1 MKKIKTLSILL
12 VSIVII
18 GTSCKKYQ
26 ADYTPANTTSPRKIQ
41 FVLYTDRDLSTE
53 NDLVSFKLFIQ
64 KLPNIDIWDSVLTAI
79 PLKDI
84 PLLAN
89 KLVIE
94 RAVPDNDPSLLRV
107 GFAYSIANSGN
118 ASHFEYIE
126 PGENF
131 KVVDFN
137 FH

>member
-1 MKKIKTLSILL
+1 MKKIKAPSILL
-12 VSIVII
+12 VSIMII

-26 ADYTPANTTSPRKIQ
+26 TDYTPDSITVQRKIQ
-41 FVLYTDRDLSTE
+41 FELFTDKDLSAD

-64 KLPNIDIWDSVLTAI
+64 KLPSVDIWDSVLAPI
-79 PLKDI
+79 RLKDI
-84 PLLAN
+84 PLLAQ

-94 RAVPDNDPSLLRV
+94 RAVPENDPSLLRV
-107 GFAYSIANSGN
+107 GFIYSIENSGN
-118 ASHFEYIE
+118 SSYFEYIQ

>member
-12 VSIVII
+12 ASIII
-18 GTSCKKYQ
+18 FGTSCKKYQ
-26 ADYTPANTTSPRKIQ
+26 ADYTPGTTTAPRKIQ

-53 NDLVSFKLFIQ
+53 NGLVSFKLFIQ

-94 RAVPDNDPSLLRV
+94 RSVPENDPSLLRV
-107 GFAYSIANSGN
+107 GFIYSIENSGN
-118 ASHFEYIE
+118 SSYFEYIQT
-126 PGENF
+126 GENF